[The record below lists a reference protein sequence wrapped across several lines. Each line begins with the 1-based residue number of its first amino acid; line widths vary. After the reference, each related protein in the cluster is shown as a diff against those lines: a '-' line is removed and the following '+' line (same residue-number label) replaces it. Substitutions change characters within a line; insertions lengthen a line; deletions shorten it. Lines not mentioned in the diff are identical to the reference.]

1 MNGFL
6 QKVSRVGCHPGLTRE
21 ETHRV
26 IVSNQVALLFL
37 LPPIPYFLLLL
48 YLKLYM
54 LGLCLIPLVM
64 LYSGVTLWLNYSGR
78 YTLAKFAIVGI
89 PAVVAFFY
97 GLMVGPNTSIF
108 SLFLG
113 LAGVA
118 SLIFHP
124 KEWGKIALSLAF
136 AFLGFVGLQVGTAF
150 IPPLV
155 SLTPVVRALFIA
167 ASSVISFSIVIC
179 CIRFYLHLSV
189 HYSDLL
195 QNRMTGVHD
204 ITAHCQSI
212 TEWQEI
218 CENIFKYQLNI
229 DFVEVW
235 FSDPKSNLV
244 VLDTLPPYLLVQET
258 SGRALLDKTGCDGWL
273 DQGVSVVLPFMSG
286 NSLFALVGLN
296 SSYVLSKEDLA
307 FVGFVA
313 RELQK
318 NLQLI
323 HATETMRTLNLSEFV
338 QKNEAMLLE
347 KNLTE
352 REMEIVALIVQGFSN
367 AQISEKLIV
376 TESTTKRHIYNLF
389 KKLEINSRFEL
400 LKWVND
406 KALAG

>member
-1 MNGFL
+1 MNVFL
-6 QKVSRVGCHPGLTRE
+6 QKISRIGCHPGLTRE

-48 YLKLYM
+48 YLKLYI
-54 LGLCLIPLVM
+54 LGFSLIPLVM

-113 LAGVA
+113 IACVA

-124 KEWGKIALSLAF
+124 KEWGKISLSLAF

-155 SLTPVVRALFIA
+155 ALTPTVRAFFIA
-167 ASSVISFSIVIC
+167 SSSVISFSIVVC

-195 QNRMTGVHD
+195 QNRMTGVHE

-218 CENIFKYQLNI
+218 CKNIFKYQLNI
-229 DFVEVW
+229 DFVEIW
-235 FSDPKSNLV
+235 FSDPNTNLV
-244 VLDTLPPYLLVQET
+244 VLDTLPSYLLVQDT
-258 SGRALLDKTGCDGWL
+258 DGRKLLEKTGCDMWL
-273 DQGVSVVLPFMSG
+273 EPGVSVVLPFMSG
-286 NSLFALVGLN
+286 NTLFALVGLN
-296 SSYVLSKEDLA
+296 PSYVLSKEDFD
-307 FVGFVA
+307 FVSFVA

-318 NLQLI
+318 NLQLMQ
-323 HATETMRTLNLSEFV
+323 AVETMRTLNLSEFV
-338 QKNEAMLLE
+338 QKNEAILLA

-352 REMEIVALIVQGFSN
+352 RELEIVSLIVQGFSN
-367 AQISEKLIV
+367 AQISAKLFV

-400 LKWVND
+400 LRWVND
-406 KALAG
+406 KALEA